1 MERIPNRR
9 HYGHPKSELQNRS
22 PSQSGHF
29 LLVRSVTGEEPYLS
43 PHSLKYIHG
52 QAEVVLSANGV
63 SSPPITFELHQLT
76 PADGSQEELES
87 SEGELSGHHIGNGE
101 ICNLGT

>member
-1 MERIPNRR
+1 MERIANRR

-29 LLVRSVTGEEPYLS
+29 LLVPSVTGED
-43 PHSLKYIHG
+43 SLKYIHG

-63 SSPPITFELHQLT
+63 SSPSITFELRQLIPLMEVRT
-76 PADGSQEELES
+76 LES
-87 SEGELSGHHIGNGE
+87 SKGELSGHHIGNGE
-101 ICNLGT
+101 ICNLWT